1 MKTFSKGGRRMIKSK
16 VASFCARE
24 LLQFRVWIDDTAKSN
39 PLCYIIRN
47 PPNHS
52 YDLADGSFSIT
63 LVTQYQ
69 EIKELKQRE
78 KAARN
83 HWWSFEVVYTGRF
96 IDIFTFVQ
104 FESPE
109 DRRQLVLALLRQYNS
124 GLLWNCAEV
133 VSLRQKLQMTDEDN
147 PFYDGV
153 ADVILYQ
160 LQQKEL
166 IQ

>member
-1 MKTFSKGGRRMIKSK
+1 MKTFSEGGRHMIKSK

-24 LLQFRVWIDDTAKSN
+24 LLQFRVWIDQTVRSN

-52 YDLADGSFSIT
+52 YDLVDGSFSVNI
-63 LVTQYQ
+63 VSRY
-69 EIKELKQRE
+69 EDIKELKQRE
-78 KAARN
+78 KAAKN
-83 HWWSFEVVYTGRF
+83 NWWSFEVVYTGRF
-96 IDIFTFVQ
+96 LDIFAFVQ
-104 FESPE
+104 SESPE

-133 VSLRQKLQMTDEDN
+133 FALRQTLPMADEDN

-153 ADVILYQ
+153 AEVILNQ
-160 LQQKEL
+160 LHQKEL